1 MLITWLKSVL
11 QGAARARGQVE
22 KGLDDAMR
30 TIVRPDWSQFEAFQ
44 KNFLYFQLL
53 FFLFFAG
60 RHIPH
65 AEARGLG
72 RLKPI

>member
-44 KNFLYFQLL
+44 KMPYF
-53 FFLFFAG
+53 FYFFA
-60 RHIPH
+60 
-65 AEARGLG
+65 ARTWVH
-72 RLKPI
+72 RAS